1 MLGVVS
7 ISPLWYIS
15 RSAGFVG
22 LALLGIIGVL
32 GIITA
37 GNFNFKRG
45 ARFIAPEVHR
55 SLSLLAVVVLAI
67 HVSAAVFDKYS
78 HIGLKDAFIPF
89 FAQYRHIWVGLGAIA
104 IDLGVAVVVTSLL
117 RVRMGYKSW
126 KLFHW
131 ASYPIFGLSIIHGLG
146 TGSDS
151 SLLFAKVIYLVVGGS
166 LVAAVLIRL
175 FSLKE
180 QIIARRFVLFGTSFA
195 VPLVIISWA
204 FVGPFTPTWPHRA
217 QGGLSQAVTTPA
229 GVGVGASA
237 IKGSSAP
244 TTSTLPKLQISS
256 GYSSGWSGQL
266 DESPANSQGE
276 IALRL
281 FGPLSKSPGYKL
293 SIVLIG
299 FPQDGGVS
307 MASSIVEVASNGGSV
322 LYKGT
327 VTSLNGT
334 TVVCSVSDASGST
347 VTVTAALNLASSGSS
362 FNGTVTAS

>member
-22 LALLGIIGVL
+22 LVLLGIIGIL
-32 GIITA
+32 GVITA
-37 GNFNFKRG
+37 GNLNFRRG
-45 ARFIAPEVHR
+45 ARFMAPEIHR
-55 SLSLLAVVVLAI
+55 SLSLLALVVLAI
-67 HVSAAVFDKYS
+67 HVGAAVLDKYS
-78 HIGLKDAFIPF
+78 HIGLKDVFIPF
-89 FAQYRHIWVGLGAIA
+89 MAQYRPIWVGLGAIA
-104 IDLGVAVVVTSLL
+104 IDLGLAVVITSLL
-117 RVRMGYKSW
+117 RVKMGYKSW
-126 KLFHW
+126 KLVHW

-151 SLLFAKVIYLVVGGS
+151 SMLFAKVIYLLIGLS
-166 LVAAVLIRL
+166 LVAAILIRL
-175 FSLKE
+175 LSSKE
-180 QIIARRFVLFGTSFA
+180 QIASRRFILFGTSFA
-195 VPLVIISWA
+195 VPLLIISWA

-217 QGGLSQAVTTPA
+217 QGGLSQAVNRSGSVA
-229 GVGVGASA
+229 AISGV
-237 IKGSSAP
+237 KGSSAS
-244 TTSTLPKLQISS
+244 TTSTIPKLQISS

-281 FGPLSKSPGYKL
+281 FGPLTASPAYKL

-307 MASSIVEVASNGGSV
+307 MASSIVEVAADNGSV
-322 LYKGT
+322 LYKGS

-334 TVVCSVSDASGST
+334 TIVCALSGISGNA
-347 VTVTAALNLASSGSS
+347 VTITTALNLSNSGAS